1 MQSIRIGGVPEHFNY
16 PWHQGIKK
24 GTFEAQHIQL
34 EWHDMPGGTGQ
45 MSDALENKELDLAIM
60 LTEGCLMKINQ
71 GLPITVIQQ
80 YIATPLYWGIYTHP
94 DSNFSKD
101 EFVDKTVAISRYGSG
116 SHLMAIVNAK
126 KNDQPTD
133 SMQFYL
139 AQDLNGAIQ
148 SLYDGQADYFLW
160 EHFMTQP
167 YVDRGQLRFLGDRPT
182 PWPCFVIAAR
192 NDFINAHF
200 DDIKKLLQSINQ
212 ITTGFKQQPKIDQFL
227 AKEYQLKAKN
237 VKEWLAL
244 TEWSQQQISDES
256 LNHIQHYLKAIDLIQ
271 AKKSPEFYTQSS

>member
-1 MQSIRIGGVPEHFNY
+1 MQKIRIGGVPEHFNY

-24 GTFEAQHIQL
+24 GTFEAKDIQL

-71 GLPITVIQQ
+71 GLPIKVIQQ

-94 DSNFSKD
+94 DSDFSRD
-101 EFVDKTVAISRYGSG
+101 ELIDKKVAISRYGSG

-133 SMQFYL
+133 SMRFYL

-167 YVDRGQLRFLGDRPT
+167 YVDRGQLRFLGDSPT

-192 NDFINAHF
+192 NEFINAHF
-200 DDIKKLLQSINQ
+200 DDMNKLLKSIDQ
-212 ITTGFKQQPKIDQFL
+212 ITTSFKQQPRIDQFL
-227 AKEYQLKAKN
+227 AEAYQLKTRN

-244 TEWSQQQISDES
+244 TEWSQAQISPEAIDKV
-256 LNHIQHYLKAIDLIQ
+256 QHYLKAIDQIDEV
-271 AKKSPEFYTQSS
+271 KNRDIFIV

>member
-1 MQSIRIGGVPEHFNY
+1 MQKIRIGGVPEHFNY

-24 GTFEAQHIQL
+24 GTFKAQDIQL

-45 MSDALENKELDLAIM
+45 MSDALENRELDLAIM

-71 GLPITVIQQ
+71 GLPIKVIQQ

-94 DSNFSKD
+94 DSDFSRD
-101 EFVDKTVAISRYGSG
+101 ELIDKKVAISRYGSG

-133 SMQFYL
+133 SMRFYL

-192 NDFINAHF
+192 NEFINAHF
-200 DDIKKLLQSINQ
+200 DDMNKLLKSIDQ
-212 ITTGFKQQPKIDQFL
+212 ITTSFKQQSRIDQFL
-227 AKEYQLKAKN
+227 AEAYQLKPRN

-244 TEWSQQQISDES
+244 TEWSQAQISPEAIDKV
-256 LNHIQHYLKAIDLIQ
+256 QHYLKAIDQIDEV
-271 AKKSPEFYTQSS
+271 KNRDIFIV

>member
-1 MQSIRIGGVPEHFNY
+1 MQKIRIGGVPEHFNY

-24 GTFEAQHIQL
+24 GTFKAQDIQL

-45 MSDALENKELDLAIM
+45 MSDALENRELDLAIM

-71 GLPITVIQQ
+71 GLPIKVIQQ

-94 DSNFSKD
+94 DSDFSRD
-101 EFVDKTVAISRYGSG
+101 ELIDKKVAISRYGSG

-133 SMQFYL
+133 SMRFYL

-192 NDFINAHF
+192 NEFINAHF
-200 DDIKKLLQSINQ
+200 DDMNKLLKSIDQ
-212 ITTGFKQQPKIDQFL
+212 ITTSFKQQPRIDQFL
-227 AKEYQLKAKN
+227 AEAYQLKPRN

-244 TEWSQQQISDES
+244 TEWSQAQISPEAIDKV
-256 LNHIQHYLKAIDLIQ
+256 QHYLKAIDQIDEV
-271 AKKSPEFYTQSS
+271 KNRDIFIV

>member
-1 MQSIRIGGVPEHFNY
+1 MQKIRIGGVPEHFNY

-34 EWHDMPGGTGQ
+34 EWHDMPSGTGQ
-45 MSDALENKELDLAIM
+45 MSDALENRELDLAIM

-71 GLPITVIQQ
+71 GLPIKVIQQ

-94 DSNFSKD
+94 DSDFSRD
-101 EFVDKTVAISRYGSG
+101 ELIDKKVAISRYGSG

-133 SMQFYL
+133 SMRFYL

-192 NDFINAHF
+192 NEFINAHF
-200 DDIKKLLQSINQ
+200 DDMNKLLKSIDQ
-212 ITTGFKQQPKIDQFL
+212 ITTSFKQQPRIDQFL
-227 AKEYQLKAKN
+227 AEAYQLKTRN

-244 TEWSQQQISDES
+244 TEWSQAQISPEAIDKV
-256 LNHIQHYLKAIDLIQ
+256 QHYLKAIDQIDEV
-271 AKKSPEFYTQSS
+271 KNRDIFIV